1 MPVGVLFAFAAYASF
16 AFGDAAIKSFGDTM
30 SVFQIA
36 FFITAFSF
44 VPALL
49 TNPRGER
56 WRDVFKLNNFW
67 LMQLRGV
74 FGIISMVMVTVAFTT
89 IPLAEVYALVFL
101 TPILVTILSVVILRE
116 HMSPMRWVVLAIG
129 FCGVMLV
136 VRPGF
141 RSLEFGHLSAVIAAI
156 GASGGAIV
164 LKKVSA
170 TERRISLL
178 GVLLTYALVF
188 NGIAMIPEFIVP
200 TAHQFAMLSMIG
212 LFIGTGHL
220 LMIAAT
226 RRAAANQI
234 APAQYSQ
241 IFWAI
246 LLGGIF
252 YGEHP
257 DAIAVIG
264 LTIVVAAGIATPG
277 VDAARAILGT
287 RMARFARR
295 RPAQAPVSASE
306 EAAGPETDSQPVT
319 SRAVP

>member
-16 AFGDAAIKSFGDTM
+16 AFGDAAIKSFGNTM

-36 FFITAFSF
+36 FFVTAFSF

-49 TNPRGER
+49 THPRGER
-56 WRDVFKLNNFW
+56 WRDAFKLNNFW

-74 FGIISMVMVTVAFTT
+74 CGIISMVMVTVSFTT

-101 TPILVTILSVVILRE
+101 TPILVTILSVLILRE
-116 HMSPMRWVVLAIG
+116 HMSPMRWVILAIG
-129 FCGVMLV
+129 FAGVMLV

-141 RSLEFGHLSAVIAAI
+141 RMLEFGHFTAVCAAM
-156 GASGGAIV
+156 GASVGAIV

-178 GVLLTYALVF
+178 AVLLTYALVF
-188 NGIAMIPEFIVP
+188 NGIAMIPGFVVP
-200 TAHQFAMLSMIG
+200 TPHQMGMLIMIG
-212 LFIGTGHL
+212 LFGGTGHL

-234 APAQYSQ
+234 APTQYSQ

-246 LLGGIF
+246 LLGGMF
-252 YGEHP
+252 YGEYP
-257 DAIAVIG
+257 DAVAVIG
-264 LTIVVAAGIATPG
+264 LAIVVASGVATPG
-277 VDAARAILGT
+277 VDSARAILGT

-295 RPAQAPVSASE
+295 RQPAPQATDEQEPVVE
-306 EAAGPETDSQPVT
+306 DEDEPIRRTAAP
-319 SRAVP
+319 